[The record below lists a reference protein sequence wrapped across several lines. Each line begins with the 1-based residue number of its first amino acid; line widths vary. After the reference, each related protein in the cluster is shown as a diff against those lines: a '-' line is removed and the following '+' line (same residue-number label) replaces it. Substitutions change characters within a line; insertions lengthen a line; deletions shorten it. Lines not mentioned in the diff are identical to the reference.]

1 MSKRRRGLLQFDS
14 PWDFDSGTVRLWEPA
29 ERVNSEEACR
39 RERSVESTRPFILET
54 DSERHLH
61 FAHDSVQ
68 STMSVDEPDALI
80 CAYTRKMMAFLL
92 FNPDPR
98 HIVMIGLGG
107 GSLPKFCY
115 RYLRQTQI
123 TVVEINADVIAL
135 REEFSV
141 PADDERFQIIH
152 GDGAHYIATLAG
164 PVDVLLI
171 DAFDAVG
178 IAPSLASSDFYAQA
192 ASRLAPDGVLVMN
205 LSGEYGRYAVHIR
218 RIRAVFGKNMVL
230 VPVTTSDNL
239 LLFAFKTPGV
249 LAATAELEPRAHHL
263 QSRFPLEFP
272 DYLRRICQGHLLSVD
287 NA

>member
-1 MSKRRRGLLQFDS
+1 MSKTRRKFLEFDS
-14 PWDFDSGTVRLWEPA
+14 PWTFDPGTVRLLAPVDDA
-29 ERVNSEEACR
+29 DREEACR
-39 RERSVESTRPFILET
+39 RLRCGESTRPFILET
-54 DSERHLH
+54 PSERHLH

-68 STMSVDEPDALI
+68 STMSVEEPDALI

-135 REEFSV
+135 REEFRV
-141 PADDERFQIIH
+141 PADDERFRVIH
-152 GDGAHYIATLAG
+152 GDGAQYVATLAR

-178 IAPSLASSDFYAQA
+178 IAPTLAAAAFYTQA
-192 ASRLAPDGVLVMN
+192 AMCLTSNGVLVMN
-205 LSGEYGRYAVHIR
+205 LSGEYDRCAVHIR
-218 RIRAVFGKNMVL
+218 RIRAAFGNNMVL
-230 VPVTTSDNL
+230 VPVTASDNV
-239 LLFAFKTPGV
+239 LLFAFKTQGA
-249 LAATAELEPRAHHL
+249 LSNTAELEPHAQRL

-272 DYLRRICQGHLLSVD
+272 RYLRRICQGQL
-287 NA
+287 AAEKA